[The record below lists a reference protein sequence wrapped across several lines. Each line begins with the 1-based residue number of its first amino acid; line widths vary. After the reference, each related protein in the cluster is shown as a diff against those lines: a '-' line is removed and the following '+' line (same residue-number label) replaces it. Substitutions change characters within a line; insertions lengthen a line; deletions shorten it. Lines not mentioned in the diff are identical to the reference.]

1 MSPLSQVQRI
11 GKLGVVSDPAEPPDD
26 VLVERLLTGDGEAFA
41 MLYRRHLP
49 TVVAFLHRQTRDR
62 ETTADLTA
70 EVFAAAFVSAGRFEG
85 RDGSALG
92 WLLGIARNKLLE
104 SLRRGRVESSARRRL
119 GLEPVVLEDADL
131 ERVEVMA
138 SSPEALLALAALP
151 EPYREA
157 VAGRVLDEE
166 DYASLAERLHCSE
179 SVVRQRVSRGLRALR
194 RELEEPA

>member
-26 VLVERLLTGDGEAFA
+26 VLVERLLTGDGEAFS

>member
-1 MSPLSQVQRI
+1 MSPRSQVQRI
-11 GKLGVVSDPAEPPDD
+11 CKLGVVSDPAEPPDD